1 MNNNNFKIIQKN
13 RLKVVISDK
22 DFFVGESILFICCEE
37 SKVPTQYTIQLEDNY
52 HVIDPIVKYIKHS
65 FDPNVKVNG
74 HYLVATRKIKAG
86 DEIKRNYYDTEE
98 VIVKEFTDIETG
110 ERVNTKNLY
119 LYNNKNTD
127 DGLLFDAEF

>member
-13 RLKVVISDK
+13 RLKIVISNK
-22 DFFVGESILFICCEE
+22 DFFIGENVLFICCEE

-74 HYLVATRKIKAG
+74 HYLVASRKIKAG